1 MSPNLKTIKVDKRE
15 PPNTKQSIE
24 RTINYMNSP
33 KGVQKNDPIVTTVEM
48 ATLPAGDIECENVII
63 ERKTWQDFFASI
75 KERDGS
81 IPRWKGQLL
90 KLKDAKAKGKMPLV
104 AVHGNPIAVDKT
116 AHKAIDTIM
125 AQYLAAGIPVVA
137 GLGDF
142 DDFSWFAIRVFMFG
156 AGEIE
161 SINVEMV
168 KDVKVVQCSPSE
180 AMLRA
185 IPHVGRKTANRLAH
199 HTIYDLTSFSIPALS
214 LIMSGLPQTQDNI
227 ERFRKKPYKLAKDI
241 YEFFRGKQVELDVE
255 DWETFVDSEQGDEDE
270 DEEGEEE
277 STEDDEETDFDEEEE
292 V

>member
-33 KGVQKNDPIVTTVEM
+33 KGVQKNDPINTTVEM
-48 ATLPAGDIECENVII
+48 ATLSAGDVECEDIII

-75 KERDGS
+75 KERDGA

-90 KLKDAKAKGKMPLV
+90 KLKDAKVKGKFPLV
-104 AVHGNPIAVDKT
+104 AVHGNPMSIDKT
-116 AHKAIDTIM
+116 AHKAVDTIM
-125 AQYLAAGIPVVA
+125 AQYLAAGIPIVA

-156 AGEIE
+156 AGDVE
-161 SINVEMV
+161 SINVEMI
-168 KDVKVVQCSPSE
+168 KDVKTIQCSPTE

-185 IPHVGRKTANRLAH
+185 IPHVGRKTAALLAK
-199 HTIYDLTSFSIPALS
+199 HTIYDLTSFTIPALS
-214 LIMSGLPQTQDNI
+214 LIMSGLPQTQENI

-241 YEFFRGKQVELDVE
+241 YEFFRGKQAELDVE
-255 DWETFVDSEQGDEDE
+255 DWETFVSEEE

-277 STEDDEETDFDEEEE
+277 EESTEDDGEEDFDEEEE